1 MDIASRFMTAHGEL
15 VKTVLWDTAGQEAF
29 RAMTKPLYRGA
40 HGVFLVYSVAD
51 AESFDNCL
59 EWLTEVRAHVDEHVP
74 VMLIGN
80 QIDRTGERAVETK
93 NAQAFAPVSMQ
104 QVEHGLLFSE
114 VSGKYGTNVD
124 NAFQKLVH
132 GKHCVQPQKSFLD

>member
-1 MDIASRFMTAHGEL
+1 
-15 VKTVLWDTAGQEAF
+15 
-29 RAMTKPLYRGA
+29 
-40 HGVFLVYSVAD
+40 VYSVAD

-93 NAQAFAPVSMQ
+93 NAQAFAR
-104 QVEHGLLFSE
+104 
-114 VSGKYGTNVD
+114 K
-124 NAFQKLVH
+124 
-132 GKHCVQPQKSFLD
+132 